1 MDDKIKYRRNNFPL
15 GALIYYRIHN
25 HRSHCYSPC
34 NDDRQNNST
43 AQSNIRNSYS
53 NLHVGILDIFHTYLM
68 NLKKILFLAIF
79 IVALPL
85 QAEQLT
91 GRVVAISD
99 GDTLTIL
106 DSSKKQIKIR
116 MAGIDTPE
124 SKQPY
129 GTKAKQELSDLAFGK
144 TATIEVE
151 ATDRYKRKVGRVY
164 VNRVNI
170 NAEMVKRGAA
180 WVYPQYA
187 NDLLLYSLEHE
198 ARLNRRGL
206 WKLPDNERVPPW
218 LWRKNKF
225 KQRKAG

>member
-53 NLHVGILDIFHTYLM
+53 NLHVGILGTFHTYLM

-106 DSSKKQIKIR
+106 DSSKKQIRIR
-116 MAGIDTPE
+116 LGEIDTPE
-124 SKQPY
+124 SRQPY
-129 GTKAKQELSDLAFGK
+129 GNKARQELSDLAFGK
-144 TATIEVE
+144 TATVEVQ
-151 ATDRYKRKVGRVY
+151 AIDRYKRTVGRVY
-164 VNRVNI
+164 VGEVDV
-170 NAEMVKRGAA
+170 NAELVKRGAA
-180 WVYPQYA
+180 WVYRKYVK
-187 NDLLLYSLEHE
+187 DYSLFDLERE
-198 ARLNRRGL
+198 ARTNKRGL
-206 WKLPDNERVPPW
+206 WKLPEAERVPPW
-218 LWRKNKF
+218 EWRKIKV
-225 KQRKAG
+225 KQR